1 MTLSID
7 GTDIGQIIE
16 VASIVGSIVATLIAG
31 LIVYLMVRPP
41 RHVRQ
46 RRKAEKRGE
55 IRTEVDPDE
64 SEQLWRLV
72 DRMDARL
79 EVLERALADQ
89 IERPAIGSRDTHETE
104 QTLAPVEDRDSGRK
118 E

>member
-7 GTDIGQIIE
+7 GTDIGQIVE
-16 VASIVGSIVATLIAG
+16 VASLVGSIGAMLVVG

-41 RHVRQ
+41 RHVRE
-46 RRKAEKRGE
+46 RRKAEKRGDVA
-55 IRTEVDPDE
+55 TEMDPNE
-64 SEQLWRLV
+64 AEQLWRLV
-72 DRMDARL
+72 DRMELRL

-89 IERPAIGSRDTHETE
+89 LDRPALGGRDSKA
-104 QTLAPVEDRDSGRK
+104 TLAPVEDRDSGRT

>member
-7 GTDIGQIIE
+7 GTDIGEIIQ
-16 VASIVGSIVATLIAG
+16 VASLVGSIVGMLIVG

-41 RHVRQ
+41 RHIRE
-46 RRKAEKRGE
+46 RRRAEKNGE
-55 IRTEVDPDE
+55 TRAEPDPGE
-64 SEQLWRLV
+64 AEQLWRLV
-72 DRMDARL
+72 DRMELRL

-89 IERPAIGSRDTHETE
+89 VERPAIGGRETE
-104 QTLAPVEDRDSGRK
+104 QIFAPVEDRDSGRT

>member
-7 GTDIGQIIE
+7 GSDIGRMIE
-16 VASIVGSIVATLIAG
+16 VASLVGSIVAMLVVS

-41 RHVRQ
+41 RHVRR
-46 RRKAEKRGE
+46 RRKAARRGDLG
-55 IRTEVDPDE
+55 TEMEPVE
-64 SEQLWRLV
+64 AEELWRLI
-72 DRMDARL
+72 DRMELRI

-89 IERPAIGSRDTHETE
+89 IERPAIGGRETE
-104 QTLAPVEDRDSGRK
+104 QTSAPVEDRVSGRT

>member
-55 IRTEVDPDE
+55 IRIETDPADA
-64 SEQLWRLV
+64 EQLWRLV
-72 DRMDARL
+72 DRMELRL

-89 IERPAIGSRDTHETE
+89 VERPAIGTRERE

>member
-16 VASIVGSIVATLIAG
+16 IASLVGSIVAMLVVG

-41 RHVRQ
+41 RHIRQ
-46 RRKAEKRGE
+46 ARKAERRGDTVTQ
-55 IRTEVDPDE
+55 IDPVE
-64 SEQLWRLV
+64 AEELGRLV
-72 DRMDARL
+72 DRMESRL
-79 EVLERALADQ
+79 AVLERALADQ
-89 IERPAIGSRDTHETE
+89 TDRPAIGGRETE
-104 QTLAPVEDRDSGRK
+104 RILAPAGDENSGRT

>member
-16 VASIVGSIVATLIAG
+16 VASLVGSIVAMLIVG

-46 RRKAEKRGE
+46 ARRAERRGE
-55 IRTEVDPDE
+55 IETETDPAE
-64 SEQLWRLV
+64 AEQLWRLV
-72 DRMDARL
+72 DRMEARL
-79 EVLERALADQ
+79 EVLERALAD
-89 IERPAIGSRDTHETE
+89 ELDHPAIGGGRDRER
-104 QTLAPVEDRDSGRK
+104 TLAPVEDRESGRT

>member
-16 VASIVGSIVATLIAG
+16 VASLVGSIVAMLVVG
-31 LIVYLMVRPP
+31 LLVYLMVRPP

-46 RRKAEKRGE
+46 ARKAERRGE
-55 IRTEVDPDE
+55 VRTEIDPNE
-64 SEQLWRLV
+64 AEQLWRLV
-72 DRMDARL
+72 DRMELRL

-89 IERPAIGSRDTHETE
+89 IDRPAIGGRDREPK
-104 QTLAPVEDRDSGRK
+104 LAPVEDRDSGRT

>member
-1 MTLSID
+1 MTLSIN
-7 GTDIGQIIE
+7 GTEFGQIVE
-16 VASIVGSIVATLIAG
+16 VAALVGSIVAMLVAG

-46 RRKAEKRGE
+46 ARKAERRGE
-55 IRTEVDPDE
+55 AKIEADPVE
-64 SEQLWRLV
+64 AEQLWRLV
-72 DRMDARL
+72 DRMELRL

-89 IERPAIGSRDTHETE
+89 IDRPAIGGRDNE
-104 QTLAPVEDRDSGRK
+104 QTLAPVGDRDSGRA